1 MVRSKGEAGT
11 GDVSNAVTHMRKI
24 LGEIRHELP
33 VTIFRD
39 DARPRAPFVVLGHG
53 RATSAAANAALG
65 QARYTPNS
73 RHLVSLGFAVF
84 VPTRG
89 FAVDLGNQR
98 PSEARE
104 IALWRAGRFEVE
116 CVPHGDMKLVVE
128 VR

>member
-1 MVRSKGEAGT
+1 MARFVAFAAGF
-11 GDVSNAVTHMRKI
+11 A
-24 LGEIRHELP
+24 
-33 VTIFRD
+33 
-39 DARPRAPFVVLGHG
+39 AVLGACAGGPPPAPSVHEVTMLG
-53 RATSAAANAALG
+53 SVYSPSRIAARVGDTIRFVNDDG
-65 QARYTPNS
+65 ET
-73 RHLVSLGFAVF
+73 HAVF